1 MNCFGGCVKNLEN
14 QLKDQVETMFPVIEA
29 KVVSIVEQ
37 RLIPLIEEQIKKA
50 LEQKSVNLSEIV
62 TEVKETVAEEIKE

>member
-14 QLKDQVETMFPVIEA
+14 QLKDQVETMFPLIEA

-50 LEQKSVNLSEIV
+50 LQQKSVNLNEIV
-62 TEVKETVAEEIKE
+62 TRVKETVVEVKE